1 MCPFCMAAIGQI
13 VAGVVSAGGLTAV
26 VVKLSRKKSNAK
38 ELPTPRLIERRN
50 ENESRNEVNQNS
62 R

>member
-26 VVKLSRKKSNAK
+26 AVKLSLKKSNAK
-38 ELPTPRLIERRN
+38 EIPNPNAIERSN
-50 ENESRNEVNQNS
+50 ENVSQNV
-62 R
+62 

>member
-26 VVKLSRKKSNAK
+26 AVKLSRKKSSAK
-38 ELPTPRLIERRN
+38 EILSSDSSERSN
-50 ENESRNEVNQNS
+50 EDVEENS

>member
-26 VVKLSRKKSNAK
+26 AVKLSRKKNSAK
-38 ELPTPRLIERRN
+38 EIPNPDSNSSQRSN
-50 ENESRNEVNQNS
+50 EDVEQKS
-62 R
+62 

>member
-1 MCPFCMAAIGQI
+1 MCPFCMVAIGQI

-26 VVKLSRKKSNAK
+26 AVKLSLKKSNAK
-38 ELPTPRLIERRN
+38 EIPNPNSIERSN
-50 ENESRNEVNQNS
+50 ENVSQNC

>member
-13 VAGVVSAGGLTAV
+13 VAGMVSAGGLTAV
-26 VVKLSRKKSNAK
+26 AVKLSRKKSNAK
-38 ELPTPRLIERRN
+38 ELPTPSSIERSN
-50 ENESRNEVNQNS
+50 ENESGNEVNQNS

>member
-26 VVKLSRKKSNAK
+26 AVKLSRKKSNA
-38 ELPTPRLIERRN
+38 EEIPNPISIERSN
-50 ENESRNEVNQNS
+50 EDVRENR
-62 R
+62 

>member
-26 VVKLSRKKSNAK
+26 AVKLSRNKHHAK
-38 ELPTPRLIERRN
+38 EIPNPISIERSN
-50 ENESRNEVNQNS
+50 ENVTENS
-62 R
+62 

>member
-1 MCPFCMAAIGQI
+1 MAAIGQI

-26 VVKLSRKKSNAK
+26 AVKLSRKKSSAK
-38 ELPTPRLIERRN
+38 EILSSDSNERSN
-50 ENESRNEVNQNS
+50 EDVEENS